1 MTTITL
7 DEFLESRGLLDDPG
21 IEEAYQD
28 ALKGLPLAAL
38 RVAAQM
44 TQDEMARS
52 LGKSQAAVSKFE
64 GRGDFLLS
72 TLFEYV
78 RALRGSI
85 DLAINVSGQSYTVE
99 PIEDDGMMFFKL
111 ACCNHSKEHAA
122 ITRRS
127 DNVIRLR
134 RQFGSAVAAM
144 RSPPTNEW
152 QKFVDSRGYEAA
164 EVNLISLIAANDET
178 ESVAARSA

>member
-7 DEFLESRGLLDDPG
+7 DQFLDSRGLRDDAG
-21 IEEAYQD
+21 IEDAYQE

-38 RVAAQM
+38 RAAAQM
-44 TQDEMARS
+44 TQDEMAAH
-52 LGKSQAAVSKFE
+52 LGKSQAAISKFE

-85 DLAINVSGQSYTVE
+85 DVAINVAGESYSVE
-99 PIEDDGMMFFKL
+99 PTEYDGSMFFKL
-111 ACCNHSKEHAA
+111 ACCAKAKERAA
-122 ITRRS
+122 ITKRS

-134 RQFGSAVAAM
+134 RQYADVFAAL
-144 RSPPTNEW
+144 RPNSPVEW
-152 QKFVDSRGYEAA
+152 QRFTDARGYEAA
-164 EVNLISLIAANDET
+164 ELQLSSLIAANDET